1 MLRPYDAIL
10 MRARH
15 LLPFLTIVFLA
26 TSVQAAL
33 AQQGPGDPV
42 RGGELFVANCA
53 VCHGVNGQGRV
64 GASLEEF
71 PGIDPSAAIEAT
83 IAAGVPGSVM
93 PAWGQANGGPLSG
106 QDIHDIAAYIV
117 AAFGGTQP
125 IVPLPTYV
133 APSIAALPNVEGD
146 PSAGAVVYQ
155 ENCVVCHGA
164 QGQGRFGVPLA
175 KAWPSTDPAT
185 YIRQVVTDGIKGTVM
200 PTWGKAGGG
209 PLSDG
214 NIADVAAFVLT
225 LKPGLSP
232 TAIPQPAGPLG
243 ASITLILLA
252 VAAAVILMI
261 FVIYFRRAPGK

>member
-1 MLRPYDAIL
+1 MLRKIWIPVWTT
-10 MRARH
+10 
-15 LLPFLTIVFLA
+15 LLLL
-26 TSVQAAL
+26 TSVQAAF

-83 IAAGVPGSVM
+83 IAEGVAGSVM

-117 AAFGGTQP
+117 EAFGGTQP
-125 IVPLPTYV
+125 ITSLPTYV
-133 APSIAALPNVEGD
+133 APSIASLPEVEGN
-146 PSAGAVVYQ
+146 PSAGAVVYH
-155 ENCVVCHGA
+155 ENCVMCHGA
-164 QGQGRFGVPLA
+164 QGEGRFGAPLA

-185 YIRQVVTDGIKGTVM
+185 YIRQVVTDGIKGSLM

-209 PLSDG
+209 PLSDE

-225 LKPGLSP
+225 LKPGSSP
-232 TAIPQPAGPLG
+232 TAVPQPAGPMG
-243 ASITLILLA
+243 ASTTLILLA
-252 VAAAVILMI
+252 VGAAVLLVIL
-261 FVIYFRRAPGK
+261 VVYFRRAPGKPTP